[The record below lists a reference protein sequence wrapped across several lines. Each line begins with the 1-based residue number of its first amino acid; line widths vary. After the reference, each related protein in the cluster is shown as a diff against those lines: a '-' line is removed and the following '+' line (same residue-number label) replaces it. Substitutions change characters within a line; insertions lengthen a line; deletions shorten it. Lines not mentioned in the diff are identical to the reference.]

1 MEINIFIVL
10 GFTLFIFAVTP
21 GPGTLALL
29 SISTSKGLTS
39 AIFFS
44 VGMTLGDLSYLTIVI
59 FSLNAIANLINPVTN
74 AVQYFGACYLF
85 YLGYSQ
91 WTAGKFTMEN
101 DISAQSHLRELL
113 TGFLLAGTNPKVM
126 IFYLSVLPSLI
137 DLNQVSISYGLK
149 ILATVAIS
157 LLFGL
162 VFIGVLGKKLRQLIS
177 SPKMAL
183 RVNRIFG
190 VIMIGVGLSLFYF

>member
-1 MEINIFIVL
+1 M
-10 GFTLFIFAVTP
+10 TP

-29 SISTSKGLTS
+29 SISTSRGLAS

-44 VGMTLGDLSYLTIVI
+44 IGMTLGDLSYLTIVI
-59 FSLNAIANLINPVTN
+59 FSLNALADLITPVTN

-91 WTAGKFTMEN
+91 WRAGKFSMDN
-101 DISAQSHLRELL
+101 DISAQSHLKELL
-113 TGFLLAGTNPKVM
+113 MGFLLAGTNPKVM

-137 DLNQVSISYGLK
+137 DLNQVSLSYGLK
-149 ILATVAIS
+149 IVATVAIS

-162 VFIGVLGKKLRQLIS
+162 LFIGILGKKLRQLIS
-177 SPKMAL
+177 SDKMAL

-190 VIMIGVGLSLFYF
+190 VIMVGVGFSLFYF